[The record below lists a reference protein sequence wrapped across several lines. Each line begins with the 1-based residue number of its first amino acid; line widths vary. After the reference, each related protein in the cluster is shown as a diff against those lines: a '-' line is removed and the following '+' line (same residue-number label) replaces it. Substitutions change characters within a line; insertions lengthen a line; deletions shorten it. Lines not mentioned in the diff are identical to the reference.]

1 MQLRLNPPTAPTA
14 PTTPTAPLTESGV
27 VNIEHWRFW
36 TDPRN
41 SIVEAGW
48 LARPPPRPSKDAA
61 RARTP
66 SLCPDYDVTHLGGT
80 NRPHLRLARRDA
92 APLGEMAVGAGEK
105 CAVQAIRLLGTRRCR
120 FDVQFFSPTGHELGA
135 AKMSRTEEDLDFAFV
150 AINGVLE
157 PDTSAS
163 WQCEHG
169 ALREA
174 LAEAALHAERFEAAE
189 PQPAVGLSVPSAVV
203 PRIVH
208 RGAQRPSN
216 LDNLYEEA
224 RANVHFWMESD
235 EGAGI
240 NAVAVGK
247 GQDCGAITPLRGV
260 PNPHKG
266 VSVDRLLLRESG
278 LAGGF
283 EVLLF
288 HDLMP
293 RQNDGRPTPIG
304 VLDLSW
310 VSEGKYEAAPKAG
323 EPWIPYALIGALVAK
338 KATGR
343 DDARGSATRAAQAML
358 LRADNFACDIV
369 VSEGCYEE
377 SNKPGLRVG
386 DRGRA
391 RTQVLCDHILV
402 SVMELCIWERRFRQF
417 R

>member
-1 MQLRLNPPTAPTA
+1 MQLRRNPPTA
-14 PTTPTAPLTESGV
+14 PTTPTAPLKESGV
-27 VNIEHWRFW
+27 VNIEHWRYW
-36 TDPRN
+36 TDPRHHT
-41 SIVEAGW
+41 VEVGW

-66 SLCPDYDVTHLGGT
+66 PVYDVTHLDGT
-80 NRPHLRLARRDA
+80 NRPHLRLVRRDA

-105 CAVQAIRLLGTRRCR
+105 CAVQAIRLLETRRCK

-135 AKMSRTEEDLDFAFV
+135 AKMSRAEDDLDFAFV

-174 LAEAALHAERFEAAE
+174 LAEAALYAERFKAAKL
-189 PQPAVGLSVPSAVV
+189 QPAVGPSAGV

-208 RGAQRPSN
+208 HGAQRPSN
-216 LDNLYEEA
+216 LDSRYEET
-224 RANVHFWMESD
+224 RANVHFWMEVG

-240 NAVAVGK
+240 NAVAVGN

-260 PNPHKG
+260 LNPHKG
-266 VSVDRLLLRESG
+266 VSVDGLLLRESG

-288 HDLMP
+288 HHLMP

-304 VLDLSW
+304 VLELSW
-310 VSEGKYEAAPKAG
+310 VSEGHYEATPKAG
-323 EPWIPYALIGALVAK
+323 EPWIPYALIEALVAK

-358 LRADNFACDIV
+358 LQADKFACDIV

-391 RTQVLCDHILV
+391 RTQVLCDHILMAV
-402 SVMELCIWERRFRQF
+402 VELCIWERQFRQF

>member
-1 MQLRLNPPTAPTA
+1 MQLRLNPPTAPA
-14 PTTPTAPLTESGV
+14 TPTAPLEESGV
-27 VNIEHWRFW
+27 ANVDHWRFW

-41 SIVEAGW
+41 AIVEAGW
-48 LARPPPRPSKDAA
+48 LARPPPSPSKDTA

-66 SLCPDYDVTHLGGT
+66 PLYDVTHLGGT
-80 NRPHLRLARRDA
+80 SRPHLRLARRDG
-92 APLGEMAVGAGEK
+92 APLGAMALAESEK
-105 CAVQAIRLLGTRRCR
+105 CAVQAIRLLATRCDDA
-120 FDVQFFSPTGHELGA
+120 FDVQFFSPTGHELGS
-135 AKMSRTEEDLDFAFV
+135 AKMGRAEGDLDFKFL
-150 AINGVLE
+150 AINGVPE
-157 PDTSAS
+157 PDTCAS

-174 LAEAALHAERFEAAE
+174 LAEAALCAKRSKAAK
-189 PQPAVGLSVPSAVV
+189 ARLAAGLGGPSAGV

-216 LDNLYEEA
+216 LDTLYEET
-224 RANVHFWMESD
+224 RANVHFWMESG

-240 NAVAVGK
+240 NAVAVVK

-266 VSVDRLLLRESG
+266 VSVHRLLLRESG

-283 EVLLF
+283 EVLFF

-293 RQNDGRPTPIG
+293 RQNDGQSTPIG
-304 VLDLSW
+304 VLELSW
-310 VSEGKYEAAPKAG
+310 VAEGHYEATPKAG
-323 EPWIPYALIGALVAK
+323 EPWIPYALIEALVAK

-343 DDARGSATRAAQAML
+343 YDGDAAQRAAQAML
-358 LRADNFACDIV
+358 LRADKFACDIV

-391 RTQVLCDHILV
+391 RTQALCDHILMAAV
-402 SVMELCIWERRFRQF
+402 ELCIWERQFRQF
-417 R
+417 RQKGAF